1 MRSHHKET
9 VHTLRQCSSFSCIF
23 SPHVTSNRMN
33 LYVDLFLGLS
43 PPWVTKQ
50 STLSWEA
57 WCATVPLKAYP
68 VTRLTRKC
76 DLRHICLLLVK
87 WELLLSCLLFVLDIN
102 CRVRTLDVTRSAQ
115 WPEVQGFTKKNPS
128 TYHTELS
135 YPLAPKAFSNGDS
148 YWAKSMTIVM
158 QMSHIQQQA
167 LEFSLLRRAKWSHE
181 RHAFTNV
188 QLMCIFLSVKWLIV
202 WSLQYNTNMSRLHN
216 ECGSLN
222 DW

>member
-33 LYVDLFLGLS
+33 LYLDLFLGLS
-43 PPWVTKQ
+43 PLWVTKQ

-115 WPEVQGFTKKNPS
+115 WPEVQGFTKKIHLPITQSSKLPS
-128 TYHTELS
+128 S
-135 YPLAPKAFSNGDS
+135 S
-148 YWAKSMTIVM
+148 KS
-158 QMSHIQQQA
+158 IQQWR
-167 LEFSLLRRAKWSHE
+167 L
-181 RHAFTNV
+181 V
-188 QLMCIFLSVKWLIV
+188 LSKEHDHC
-202 WSLQYNTNMSRLHN
+202 YAN
-216 ECGSLN
+216 EPYPATST
-222 DW
+222 WV